1 MRHYTQLTS
10 GQRYQISA
18 LLKTSQ
24 SLTKIAEVIGV
35 HKSTVSREIQ
45 RNKGLRGYQPN
56 QAQQFAESRHKQ
68 KSKRCLTELHWAI
81 IEDYLK
87 LDWSPEQISGRLA
100 VCKLFSVSHERIYQH
115 IYADKACGGT
125 LHRHLRRKKKYGKRI
140 NGKSPRGQ
148 IPHRISI
155 DERPSVVDTKERVGD
170 WEVDT
175 VIGKGHKQAIV
186 SLVERK
192 TKTTLI
198 RKVEKRTADNV
209 KNAIISMLKP
219 FKGLVHT
226 ITADNGKEF
235 AMHREIA
242 KELKTDFYFA
252 HPYASWER
260 GLNENTNGLIR
271 QYFPKKSSFTE
282 LADKDM
288 EQVMDQ
294 LNNRPRKT
302 LRFRTPNEVLYEH
315 LVALHL

>member
-35 HKSTVSREIQ
+35 HKLTVSREIQ

-100 VCKLFSVSHERIYQH
+100 ICKLFSVSHERIYQH
-115 IYADKACGGT
+115 IYADKACGGN

-140 NGKSPRGQ
+140 NEKLPRGQ
-148 IPHRISI
+148 IPHR
-155 DERPSVVDTKERVGD
+155 
-170 WEVDT
+170 
-175 VIGKGHKQAIV
+175 
-186 SLVERK
+186 
-192 TKTTLI
+192 
-198 RKVEKRTADNV
+198 
-209 KNAIISMLKP
+209 ISMLKP

-235 AMHREIA
+235 AMHRVIA

-260 GLNENTNGLIR
+260 GPNENTNGLIR
-271 QYFPKKSSFTE
+271 QYFPKKEF
-282 LADKDM
+282 
-288 EQVMDQ
+288 
-294 LNNRPRKT
+294 
-302 LRFRTPNEVLYEH
+302 FH
-315 LVALHL
+315 

>member
-1 MRHYTQLTS
+1 M
-10 GQRYQISA
+10 
-18 LLKTSQ
+18 
-24 SLTKIAEVIGV
+24 
-35 HKSTVSREIQ
+35 
-45 RNKGLRGYQPN
+45 
-56 QAQQFAESRHKQ
+56 
-68 KSKRCLTELHWAI
+68 
-81 IEDYLK
+81 
-87 LDWSPEQISGRLA
+87 
-100 VCKLFSVSHERIYQH
+100 SHERTYQH

-125 LHRHLRRKKKYGKRI
+125 LHKHLRRKKKYGKRI

-148 IPHRISI
+148 ILHRISI

-198 RKVEKRTADNV
+198 RKVEKRTAGNV

-315 LVALHL
+315 LVALHLLLHLTPFFLTLSALLSF